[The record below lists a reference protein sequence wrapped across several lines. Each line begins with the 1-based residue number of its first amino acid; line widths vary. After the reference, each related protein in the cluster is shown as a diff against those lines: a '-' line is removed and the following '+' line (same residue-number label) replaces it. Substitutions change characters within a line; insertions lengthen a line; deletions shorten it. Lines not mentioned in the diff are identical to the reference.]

1 MPNIGTVLKEEI
13 ARVCRKEIRQQIEPI
28 KKASAAYRHEIAA
41 LKRKVATL
49 ERQSAALEKQTTK
62 MAPKAP
68 AVDPERPM
76 RFVAKGLVSLRARLG
91 LSAKDFGLLMGVS
104 DQSIYKWEQGK
115 STPRKKQLAALAAL
129 RGLGKREAAER
140 LEAMG

>member
-28 KKASAAYRHEIAA
+28 KKASVAYRHEIAS

-49 ERQSAALEKQTTK
+49 ERQAAALEKQTKK

-76 RFVAKGLVSLRARLG
+76 RFMAKGLVSLRARLG
-91 LSAKDFGLLMGVS
+91 LSAKEFGLLIGVS

-115 STPRKKQLAALAAL
+115 STPRKKQLAALASL
-129 RGLGKREAAER
+129 RGLGKREAAAR
-140 LEAMG
+140 LEAMT